1 MLGVGRSDVF
11 NDWFERLRDENAQ
24 ARIARRIDRLQ
35 AGNPGDIKPVGNGVS
50 ELRIDYGPGYRLY
63 TGRLGNRV
71 IVRLCGGDKSSQQRD
86 IVAARR
92 LLRDIESGVTKWS
105 K

>member
-24 ARIARRIDRLQ
+24 TRIARRIDRLQ

>member
-50 ELRIDYGPGYRLY
+50 ELQIDYGPGYRLY

>member
-1 MLGVGRSDVF
+1 MLDVGRSDVF

-50 ELRIDYGPGYRLY
+50 ELQIDYGPGYRLY